1 MRPRAGKK
9 STEKGQKQ
17 PTSRRGVR
25 SGTSA
30 TPCGEDSRILG
41 RHATL
46 ICVSVIVGVALL
58 MFQRVIFAGEI
69 LTGGDVLAGAAIFED
84 YAQSRVAA
92 GHLPFWNP
100 YIFSGMPF
108 FESMTWNGIVYPS
121 YWIRRVIEAIPG
133 VELPRLTF
141 IVLHYILAGIGTFAY
156 LRSRRVGHAGAL
168 AGGLAY
174 MLTPHLVGLAGI
186 GHGGK
191 VLTGAYIP
199 LVLMAAHQL
208 LDTGERRWLGLL
220 GLFGGLQFLA
230 RHVQVSYYTWIAV
243 GILIVY
249 FAFSAFRDKR
259 GWGFIGSRTA
269 MVIGGGVLAAA
280 IAGILLIPLQSYSLL
295 STRVAES
302 GGMGFDQATMW
313 SFHPKELLT
322 FLVPSA
328 FGLANETYW
337 GPMPFNQ
344 VSHYAGYVAL
354 ALAALALGTSRTRSV
369 RYLGILTAVCL
380 VLSFGKYVTPLYRVL
395 YTVLPGF
402 SRFRVPALFLLFA
415 QFAIAALAGHG
426 VSVVLGETRARVGS
440 WKAWAAV
447 LAGAGILVGVIVAAG
462 RTGMEQTATAALLS
476 KHAGAAPAALRPIAA
491 QAARIGVRDAGILI
505 AFAAATGVA
514 VFVASMRKLAGWIGA
529 LLLIGVLVWDVWL
542 VDARFMNPERM
553 RPLDSYY
560 PQTTAVRYL
569 KQQEGQFRI
578 APLGAEFGSNA
589 WMYHRIQSMGGY
601 HPAKLASYNK
611 LLEVLTLADLRFM
624 ALANVRYVVGPDQEL
639 GHPAFRMVAPGVHE
653 FLGVLPRTFLI
664 GDARE
669 VMGEGLVLGEMRT
682 DGFNPGAYAI
692 VQGNLPGPV
701 ESAEGGAARIV
712 TYEPERIVIEATAPR
727 PCLLF
732 LSEVYY
738 PNGWKAYVDGEE
750 TTIYRTNF
758 AFRSV
763 YLESGEHTVEFVY
776 EPPSVRTGLMVTL
789 IGLAAVILLI
799 VLPRRARRDPQ
810 GAAA

>member
-1 MRPRAGKK
+1 MVTPR
-9 STEKGQKQ
+9 
-17 PTSRRGVR
+17 VR
-25 SGTSA
+25 ASKRSA
-30 TPCGEDSRILG
+30 TGPRTNESQRLEQEPILG
-41 RHATL
+41 RHGTAF
-46 ICVSVIVGVALL
+46 CVTVIVVVALI
-58 MFQRVIFAGEI
+58 FFYRVLFLGEI
-69 LTGGDVLAGAAIFED
+69 LAGGDVLAAAAIFDD
-84 YAQSRVAA
+84 YARERIA
-92 GHLPFWNP
+92 GGSLPLWNP

-108 FESMTWNGIVYPS
+108 FESMTWNGVVYPS
-121 YWIRRVIEAIPG
+121 YWIRHFIEAIPG

-141 IVLHYILAGIGTFAY
+141 IVLHYMLAGIGTFAY
-156 LRSRRVGHAGAL
+156 LRSRRVGHIGAL
-168 AGGLAY
+168 AGGLAF
-174 MLTPHLVGLAGI
+174 MLSPHLIGLAGI

-199 LVLMAAHQL
+199 LVLMAAHRV
-208 LDTGERRWLGLL
+208 LDTGQRRWLGLL

-230 RHVQVSYYTWIAV
+230 RHVQVSYYTWLAV
-243 GILIVY
+243 GILIVC
-249 FAFSAFRDKR
+249 FAVSAAREKR
-259 GWGFIGSRTA
+259 GWGFIGGRAA

-280 IAGILLIPLQSYSLL
+280 VAGILLIPLQSYSLL

-302 GGMGFDQATMW
+302 GGMGFEQATMW

-328 FGLANETYW
+328 FGMANETYW

-344 VSHYAGYVAL
+344 VSHYAGFVAL
-354 ALAALALGTSRTRSV
+354 ALAVVALGTRRTRTV
-369 RYLGILTAVCL
+369 RYLGILAAVCL

-426 VSVVLGETRARVGS
+426 VSAILGETRARIGN
-440 WKAWAAV
+440 WKIWAAAV
-447 LAGAGILVGVIVAAG
+447 AGVGILVGIIVAASRAG
-462 RTGMEQTATAALLS
+462 VEQSATAALLS
-476 KHAGAAPAALRPIAA
+476 KHAGVAPSVLRPIAA
-491 QAARIGVRDAGILI
+491 QAARIAVRDTGILI
-505 AFAAATGVA
+505 TFAAATGVA
-514 VFVASMRKLAGWIGA
+514 IFVASTRRLAGWIGA
-529 LLLIGVLVWDVWL
+529 LLLVGVLVWDIWL

-569 KQQEGQFRI
+569 KQQEGYFRI
-578 APLGAEFGSNA
+578 APLGADFGSNA

-601 HPAKLASYNK
+601 HPAKLGSYNM
-611 LLEVLTLADLRFM
+611 LLDIIGIADLRLL
-624 ALANVRYVVGPDQEL
+624 AIANVRYVVGPEQEL

-664 GDARE
+664 GEARE
-669 VMGEGLVLGEMRT
+669 VMPDGRVLGEMRT

-692 VQGNLPGPV
+692 VQGELPGPV
-701 ESAEGGAARIV
+701 QSAEGGTAEIV
-712 TYEPERIVIEATAPR
+712 SYEAERIVIEANAPR
-727 PCLLF
+727 PCLLY

-750 TTIYRTNF
+750 TAIYRTNF

-763 YLESGEHTVEFVY
+763 YLASGEHTVEFVY
-776 EPPSVRTGLMVTL
+776 EPPSVRAGLIVTL
-789 IGLAAVILLI
+789 MGLAAVTLLI
-799 VLPRRARRDPQ
+799 ILPRRKGREPQ